1 MGNYLN
7 IDLSWFLL
15 VYKGDVGVGL
25 CARRPGSGLMSAALT
40 QSGGLVESL
49 A

>member
-7 IDLSWFLL
+7 IDLSCFLL
-15 VYKGDVGVGL
+15 VYIGDVGLGL
-25 CARRPGSGLMSAALT
+25 CAPRPGGGLTSVALT